1 MGRAEAR
8 AHRARPAHGG
18 AGREGAEHRRQLVS
32 EAAVDLETVDALPA
46 LGATTRL
53 LEVDAVTKHFGG
65 VPAVDGI
72 TFGIDDGEIVA
83 VVGPNGAGK
92 STLLKTIAGLERPTS
107 GTVTFAGESIGG
119 IAAHRARR
127 KGIGMVMQTPRTFA
141 SMTVLEN
148 ATLAAIFGARR
159 GVVREREARS
169 RAAESLAFVGL
180 AGRADEPVASLNLH
194 QQRFLQFAN
203 ALAGRPRLL
212 LLDEV
217 MAGLTDTEVAASVQ
231 IVRKVRDTFGTTI
244 LWVEH
249 VMSAVIELAERA
261 IVLNFGRVLAEGT
274 PDVVMRNSDV
284 IDAYLGE
291 AHVA

>member
-1 MGRAEAR
+1 M
-8 AHRARPAHGG
+8 
-18 AGREGAEHRRQLVS
+18 VS
-32 EAAVDLETVDALPA
+32 EAVVDLEAVDLVPA
-46 LGATTRL
+46 LGWTTVL
-53 LEVDAVTKHFGG
+53 LEVDALTKHFGG
-65 VPAVDGI
+65 VPAVDGV

-92 STLLKTIAGLERPTS
+92 STLLKTIAGLEQPTS
-107 GTVTFAGESIGG
+107 GTVALGGESIGG
-119 IAAHRARR
+119 LPAHRLRR

-148 ATLAAIFGARR
+148 ATLGAMFGDGH
-159 GVVREREARS
+159 GVVAEREAKR
-169 RAAESLAFVGL
+169 RATDALAFVGL
-180 AGRADEPVASLNLH
+180 AARADHVVGSLNLH
-194 QQRFLQFAN
+194 QQRFLEFAK

-217 MAGLTDTEVAASVQ
+217 MAGLTETELAASVR
-231 IVRKVRDTFGTTI
+231 IARKVRDDSGTTI

-261 IVLNFGRVLAEGT
+261 IVLDFGKVLAEGA
-274 PDVVMRNSDV
+274 PDVVMRNPEV
-284 IDAYLGE
+284 IDAYLGD